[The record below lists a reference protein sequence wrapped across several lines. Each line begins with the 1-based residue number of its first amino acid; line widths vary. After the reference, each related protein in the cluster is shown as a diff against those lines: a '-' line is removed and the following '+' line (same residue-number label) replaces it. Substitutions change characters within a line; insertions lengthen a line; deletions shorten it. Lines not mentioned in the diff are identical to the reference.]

1 MAFEALAEAAER
13 WCARTPFQ
21 LIAAEETERRM
32 DFYAEPGVSFYVLCP
47 EAACGDNFVS
57 DRGRG
62 VLEPC
67 PGGPRAARPRGEVLG
82 AGGGGL
88 RAGGALRASTESCKM
103 ESLAGAGRPR
113 GQGTDSPPS
122 PPPQPP
128 GTRGRCPPHKHR
140 SSAHP
145 PSTPPLLE
153 SPRRAARAWLGAR
166 RAVWQM
172 ENGQG

>member
-1 MAFEALAEAAER
+1 M
-13 WCARTPFQ
+13 
-21 LIAAEETERRM
+21 
-32 DFYAEPGVSFYVLCP
+32 
-47 EAACGDNFVS
+47 
-57 DRGRG
+57 
-62 VLEPC
+62 
-67 PGGPRAARPRGEVLG
+67 PGGPPRSPASGGGPRGW
-82 AGGGGL
+82 GGGL

-113 GQGTDSPPS
+113 GQGTDSPPLAS
-122 PPPQPP
+122 PSATGDTRAMPPPQTSLLSLP
-128 GTRGRCPPHKHR
+128 
-140 SSAHP
+140 P